1 MDCVLAKIGIG
12 ITIAG
17 ITDVPVTLAETFP
30 TTIASFKS
38 QTEAEYDEVSSHQ
51 AKPKQPP
58 PPGPAAQDSAPELE
72 LVVVYPVTLMMYLIF
87 RFSSLFLIIC
97 FFKNLGNCSAF

>member
-1 MDCVLAKIGIG
+1 MG

-17 ITDVPVTLAETFP
+17 ITDVPVALADTFP
-30 TTIASFKS
+30 ITVASFKS

-58 PPGPAAQDSAPELE
+58 PPGPAAQENAPELE
-72 LVVVYPVTLMMYLIF
+72 LVVVSPVILIMYLKY
-87 RFSSLFLIIC
+87 LM
-97 FFKNLGNCSAF
+97 